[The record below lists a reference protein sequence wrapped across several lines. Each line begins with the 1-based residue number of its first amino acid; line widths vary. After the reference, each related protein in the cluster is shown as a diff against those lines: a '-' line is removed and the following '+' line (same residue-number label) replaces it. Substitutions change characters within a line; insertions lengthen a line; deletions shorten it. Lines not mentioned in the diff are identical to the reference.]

1 MPRRPCRP
9 CRPCRAVV
17 SARWLFSR
25 GVDCVGAFD
34 FSPFKSATFLSYER
48 GNEAKSWIWYCLV
61 LLKVLGQVLGEE
73 FLFLTF
79 GICDFHDYWLEL
91 QRSPKKKA
99 PNIHGNS
106 RILKWRYVST
116 IFLAIFWGYIPLH
129 SNYIDLIYGRYLQFR
144 FLKWPLTISNAEWG
158 VFRSHAI
165 VRRKGLQLSNC
176 KQDQLGMFRLFS
188 HEHGY
193 FETHSSANL
202 RKHQQLYL
210 VAQAMRSHPRDDIL
224 GL

>member
-1 MPRRPCRP
+1 MSFPNKNLTTESPASDLNICSQRSRRCRG
-9 CRPCRAVV
+9 
-17 SARWLFSR
+17 S
-25 GVDCVGAFD
+25 
-34 FSPFKSATFLSYER
+34 
-48 GNEAKSWIWYCLV
+48 
-61 LLKVLGQVLGEE
+61 LGERPVGLR
-73 FLFLTF
+73 F
-79 GICDFHDYWLEL
+79 
-91 QRSPKKKA
+91 
-99 PNIHGNS
+99 NGNS